1 MMRLVVPG
9 GYSVLS
15 HVIKLAAALL
25 VLTLSACAASTDR
38 QQAATDA
45 PQSIGETT
53 SGELVAY
60 LGRVKSTR
68 PGAFAVSSD
77 GADSFYAWCDDIT
90 CMTSNYSIPALNG
103 CRSIAGKECFVL
115 YVRNQPRFAFS
126 RRVDGRTGRHGSQE
140 QPALE
145 FD

>member
-1 MMRLVVPG
+1 M
-9 GYSVLS
+9 S
-15 HVIKLAAALL
+15 HFIKLASFFL
-25 VLTLSACAASTDR
+25 VLALSACAANTDR

-60 LGRVKSTR
+60 LSRVKSTR
-68 PGAFAVSSD
+68 PGAFAVSAD

-90 CMTSNYSIPALNG
+90 CMTTNYSIPALNG
-103 CRSIAGKECFVL
+103 CRGVSGKECFVL

-140 QPALE
+140 QPPLE

>member
-1 MMRLVVPG
+1 LFLGV
-9 GYSVLS
+9 STLS
-15 HVIKLAAALL
+15 HILKLAAALL
-25 VLTLSACAASTDR
+25 VLTLSACAADSDR

-53 SGELVAY
+53 SGELLAY
-60 LGRVKSTR
+60 LAKVKSTR

-77 GADSFYAWCDDIT
+77 GADSFYAWCDDIN
-90 CMTSNYSIPALNG
+90 CMTTNYSIPALNG
-103 CRSIAGKECFVL
+103 CRSVSGKECYVL

-126 RRVDGRTGRHGSQE
+126 RRVDGRTGRHGAQE
-140 QPALE
+140 QPPLE

>member
-1 MMRLVVPG
+1 M
-9 GYSVLS
+9 SQ
-15 HVIKLAAALL
+15 ITKFAAALL
-25 VLTLSACAASTDR
+25 VLTLSACAANTDR

-60 LGRVKSTR
+60 LARVKSTR

-103 CRSIAGKECFVL
+103 CRSISGKECFVL
-115 YVRNQPRFAFS
+115 YSRNQPRFAFS
-126 RRVDGRTGRHGSQE
+126 RRVDGKTGRHGSQE
-140 QPALE
+140 QPAIE

>member
-1 MMRLVVPG
+1 M
-9 GYSVLS
+9 S
-15 HVIKLAAALL
+15 HVFKLAAASLI
-25 VLTLSACAASTDR
+25 LTVSACAANTDR

-53 SGELVAY
+53 SGELLGY
-60 LGRVKSTR
+60 LSKVKSTR

-90 CMTSNYSIPALNG
+90 CMTTNYSIPALNG
-103 CRSIAGKECFVL
+103 CRSVSGKECYVL

-140 QPALE
+140 QPPLE

>member
-1 MMRLVVPG
+1 M
-9 GYSVLS
+9 SQFA
-15 HVIKLAAALL
+15 KLAAALL
-25 VLTLSACAASTDR
+25 VLALAGCAANTDR

-53 SGELVAY
+53 SGELIAY
-60 LGRVKSTR
+60 LAKVKSTR
-68 PGAFAVSSD
+68 PGAFAISAD
-77 GADSFYAWCDDIT
+77 GADSYYAWCDDIACT
-90 CMTSNYSIPALNG
+90 TSNYSIPALNG
-103 CRSIAGKECFVL
+103 CRSISGKDCFVL

-140 QPALE
+140 QPSIE

>member
-1 MMRLVVPG
+1 
-9 GYSVLS
+9 LS
-15 HVIKLAAALL
+15 HIFKLAAAVL
-25 VLTLSACAASTDR
+25 VLTLSGVALSGCAANTDR

-60 LGRVKSTR
+60 LARVKSTR

-90 CMTSNYSIPALNG
+90 CMTTNYSIPALNG
-103 CRSIAGKECFVL
+103 CRSVSGKECYVL

-126 RRVDGRTGRHGSQE
+126 RRVDGRAGRHSSQE
-140 QPALE
+140 QPPLE

>member
-1 MMRLVVPG
+1 LFLGV
-9 GYSVLS
+9 SALS
-15 HVIKLAAALL
+15 HIFKLAAALAIL
-25 VLTLSACAASTDR
+25 ALSACAANTDR

-60 LGRVKSTR
+60 LARVKSTR

-90 CMTSNYSIPALNG
+90 CMTTNYSIPALNG
-103 CRSIAGKECFVL
+103 CRSTSGKECFVL

-140 QPALE
+140 QPPLE

>member
-1 MMRLVVPG
+1 M
-9 GYSVLS
+9 S

-25 VLTLSACAASTDR
+25 VLTLSACAANTDR

-68 PGAFAVSSD
+68 PGAFAVSAD
-77 GADSFYAWCDDIT
+77 GADSFYAWCDNT
-90 CMTSNYSIPALNG
+90 ACMTSNYSIPALNG
-103 CRSIAGKECFVL
+103 CRSVSGKECYVL

-126 RRVDGRTGRHGSQE
+126 RRVDGRTGRHSSQE
-140 QPALE
+140 QPELD
-145 FD
+145 FN